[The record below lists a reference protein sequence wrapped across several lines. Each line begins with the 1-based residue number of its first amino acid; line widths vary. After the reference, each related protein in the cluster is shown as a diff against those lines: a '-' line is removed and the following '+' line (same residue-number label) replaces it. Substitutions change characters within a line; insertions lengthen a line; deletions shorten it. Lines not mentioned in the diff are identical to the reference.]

1 MKRFADILS
10 SSLLLVTLGVP
21 MLVVAL
27 AIRWQDGA
35 PILFRQQRMGRH
47 GQPFTI

>member
-10 SSLLLVTLGVP
+10 SSLLLVALGVP

-27 AIRWQDGA
+27 AIRCREGA

-47 GQPFTI
+47 GHPFTS